1 MVRIQW
7 HRLSDESTGDPADG
21 STDGTAVKLI
31 EGHPTDY
38 ELTEGHPPNGE
49 IAGGHPP
56 PLMMSSHAC
65 VAGHVTGSNTSGA
78 SL

>member
-1 MVRIQW
+1 MRWDCQMSPLVILLMGPQMGLQ
-7 HRLSDESTGDPADG
+7 LSS
-21 STDGTAVKLI
+21 S
-31 EGHPTDY
+31 DY
-38 ELTEGHPPNGE
+38 ELTEGHPPNGK

-56 PLMMSSHAC
+56 SLMMSSHTC